1 MTREEKVLKRK
12 ARAQR
17 RIQKRLKERESVMA
31 ASKWGSIPLSAARYK
46 VKHGYYNS
54 WPDSNS
60 PTGYSQVCSYDAYGT
75 CQSPCNGDC

>member
-17 RIQKRLKERESVMA
+17 RIQKRLNQRKEIESA
-31 ASKWGSIPLSAARYK
+31 TRWGQYPFSAARYK

-54 WPDSNS
+54 WYDPDS
-60 PTGYSQVCSYDAYGT
+60 PTSYTQVCDYYGT